1 MKTRVEIDL
10 KTIYLWTLFDEL
22 EERKIYVTNENNFKI
37 IELMYS
43 IKYED
48 NNANIDKLLNKLF
61 KSTLGVSL

>member
-10 KTIYLWTLFDEL
+10 KTINLWTLFDEL